1 MLSPALPPTLSDE
14 DRELKPQA
22 PPRTLPVRKAAVGMS
37 FGLIAATLCAVY
49 LLWVHDRLPFLPRAP
64 GPFAR
69 LWRSWRRRSRRALSA
84 DDGVAL
90 LHAWHAALNLA
101 AGETLYP
108 STLPHLFVSAPHL
121 QPLRARIEE
130 LFEKSWQSFYG
141 PVSSCAPAADE
152 LLEIMRHAAERE
164 RGVPC

>member
-1 MLSPALPPTLSDE
+1 
-14 DRELKPQA
+14 
-22 PPRTLPVRKAAVGMS
+22 
-37 FGLIAATLCAVY
+37 
-49 LLWVHDRLPFLPRAP
+49 
-64 GPFAR
+64 
-69 LWRSWRRRSRRALSA
+69 
-84 DDGVAL
+84 
-90 LHAWHAALNLA
+90 
-101 AGETLYP
+101 
-108 STLPHLFVSAPHL
+108 LPHLFVSAPHL